1 MAQGAG
7 VHAARCRR
15 DHQAST
21 AQNSRTDSACRTSR
35 PARAAHIRPLACPES
50 YRPIASRLRRQH
62 ARAAACCPT
71 YGPCS
76 RRVSRL
82 SVYGWQPP
90 GSRTMPSCL
99 CCEQKR
105 PRPSPA
111 WLKLGRLLQPSAA
124 QRFCFTLTMPGR
136 RCGEQY
142 RPCARARPAARGG
155 PARAGSGAGRVPRA
169 RCIRRRCGRRDADAH
184 EPCHCVRWHGMSG
197 GSEWLRP
204 CTQQQHHAAGPA
216 PDAAP
221 PQRCWKA
228 MERREAGRGA
238 APACSRAC

>member
-1 MAQGAG
+1 M
-7 VHAARCRR
+7 HAARCRR

-71 YGPCS
+71 FGPCS
-76 RRVSRL
+76 PAPARL
-82 SVYGWQPP
+82 EAQCVW
-90 GSRTMPSCL
+90 MAA
-99 CCEQKR
+99 
-105 PRPSPA
+105 A
-111 WLKLGRLLQPSAA
+111 WVPHHAIVLVLRAEEAEALARMVEARAVAAALGRAALLLHIDHARQAVRRAVQALRARAARCSGRASA
-124 QRFCFTLTMPGR
+124 RGLGR
-136 RCGEQY
+136 RT
-142 RPCARARPAARGG
+142 
-155 PARAGSGAGRVPRA
+155 GAQGALHPPSV
-169 RCIRRRCGRRDADAH
+169 RRKDADAH
-184 EPCHCVRWHGMSG
+184 EPCHCVRWHAMSG

-216 PDAAP
+216 PGAAP

-228 MERREAGRGA
+228 TERREAGRGA

>member
-1 MAQGAG
+1 MLPAAGATTKRALHRTAAQTAPAALHARLVRLTFGPWPALNPTAPSHPG
-7 VHAARCRR
+7 SDVSMHGLRHAAQ
-15 DHQAST
+15 HT
-21 AQNSRTDSACRTSR
+21 AL
-35 PARAAHIRPLACPES
+35 AAPP
-50 YRPIASRLRRQH
+50 
-62 ARAAACCPT
+62 
-71 YGPCS
+71 

-216 PDAAP
+216 PGAAP

-228 MERREAGRGA
+228 TERREAGRGA